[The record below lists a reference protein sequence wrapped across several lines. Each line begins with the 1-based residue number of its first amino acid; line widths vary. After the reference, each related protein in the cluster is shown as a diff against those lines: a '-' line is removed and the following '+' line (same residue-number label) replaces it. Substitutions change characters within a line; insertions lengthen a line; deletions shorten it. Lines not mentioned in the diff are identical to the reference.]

1 MNFVENVDM
10 ELKEVF
16 VTDIKKE
23 VVAFANTHG
32 GTIYIGVSDDGTII
46 GLETPDKVLLQAVNV
61 IRDSIK
67 PDITMFTDCTIEKI
81 QDKNIIII
89 SVQRGVARPYYLSE
103 KGLKPSGVYV
113 RQGSASVPASD
124 DAIRQM
130 IKETDGD
137 TYEKIRSLNQE
148 LTFDYTLSEMKK
160 RGLEFGI
167 SQQKT
172 LGVIGSDGLYTNLG
186 LLLSDQ
192 CVHSIKVAYF
202 EGTEKS
208 IFKDRRE
215 FNGSLLQQLT
225 EAYNYLDLFNKTR
238 ATFSELNRIDE
249 RDYPA
254 EAVREALL
262 NVIVHREYSFSG
274 STLIN
279 VFEDRIEFVS
289 LGGLVPGLSL
299 EAIMV
304 GVSQSRNERLAN
316 IFYRLK
322 LIEAYG
328 TGIVK
333 IISSYKNGNVK
344 PTIKAL
350 DGAFQVVLPNLHYI
364 EQVAKQ
370 DVDNVNSKPIGLK
383 TQYQKVVELIK
394 KNGFVTRKEVQN
406 HLNIGQTRALTILR
420 EMVDMDLL
428 VSTENGRKTEYRI
441 NKIFDKR

>member
-1 MNFVENVDM
+1 M

-16 VTDIKKE
+16 VSDIKKE
-23 VVAFANTHG
+23 VVAFANTNG
-32 GTIYIGVSDDGTII
+32 GTIYIGVSDDGAII
-46 GLETPDKVLLQAVNV
+46 GVETPDKVLLQAVNV

-67 PDITMFTDCTIEKI
+67 PDVTMFTDCTIEKN
-81 QDKNIIII
+81 QDKNIIKIF
-89 SVQRGVARPYYLSE
+89 VQRGVARPYYLSE

-137 TYEKIRSLNQE
+137 TYEKKRSLNQD
-148 LTFDYTLSEMKK
+148 LTFEYTLSEMKK
-160 RGLEFGI
+160 RDLEFDI

-202 EGTEKS
+202 EGTEKR

-215 FNGSLLQQLT
+215 FHGSMLQQLA
-225 EAYNYLDLFNKTR
+225 EAYSYLDLFNKTR

-249 RDYPA
+249 RDYPT
-254 EAVREALL
+254 EAIREALL
-262 NVIVHREYSFSG
+262 NIIVHREYSFSG
-274 STLIN
+274 STLLN

-316 IFYRLK
+316 VFYRLK

-333 IISSYKNGNVK
+333 IISSYKNVKVK
-344 PTIKAL
+344 PTINAL

-364 EQVAKQ
+364 EQLAKQ
-370 DVDNVNSKPIGLK
+370 NVNNVNSIPTGLK
-383 TQYQKVVELIK
+383 TQHQKVIELIK
-394 KNGFVTRKEVQN
+394 DNGFITRKEVQN
-406 HLNIGQTRALTILR
+406 YLNVGQTRALAIVR
-420 EMVDMDLL
+420 EMVDMELL
-428 VSTENGRKTEYRI
+428 VSTDNGRKTEYRI
-441 NKIFDKR
+441 NEIFDKK

>member
-1 MNFVENVDM
+1 MNFVESVDM

-16 VTDIKKE
+16 VPDIKKE

-32 GTIYIGVSDDGTII
+32 GTIYIGVSDDGAII
-46 GLETPDKVLLQAVNV
+46 GLDTPDKVLLQAVNV

-81 QDKNIIII
+81 QDENIIKI

-137 TYEKIRSLNQE
+137 TYEKIRSLNQD
-148 LTFDYTLSEMKK
+148 LTFEYILSEMKK
-160 RGLEFGI
+160 RGLEFGN

-172 LGVIGSDGLYTNLG
+172 LGIIGSDGLYTNLG

-192 CVHSIKVAYF
+192 CVHSLKVAYF

-215 FNGSLLQQLT
+215 FNGSLLQQLS

-249 RDYPA
+249 RDYPH
-254 EAVREALL
+254 EAIREALL

-274 STLIN
+274 SALIN

-316 IFYRLK
+316 VFYRLK

-333 IISSYKNGNVK
+333 IISSYNNGKVK
-344 PTIKAL
+344 PKIKAL

-370 DVDNVNSKPIGLK
+370 DVNNLNSLPIELK
-383 TQYQKVVELIK
+383 TQHQKVIELIK
-394 KNGFVTRKEVQN
+394 KNGLVTRKEVQS
-406 HLNIGQTRALTILR
+406 HLNIGQTRALAILR
-420 EMVDMDLL
+420 EMADLDLL
-428 VSTENGRKTEYRI
+428 VSKDNGRKTEYRI
-441 NKIFDKR
+441 NKIFDT